1 MRRLMGNLLVIANA
15 LIALGEIVPIIGRV
29 YDKLTEL
36 WVDIKIQKSESER
49 ATKLKKRK
57 AILQAIQDAKTD
69 EQRKTLSVI
78 LADINLGN

>member
-1 MRRLMGNLLVIANA
+1 MGNLLVIANA
-15 LIALGEIVPIIGRV
+15 LIALGKIVPIIGRV
-29 YDKLTEL
+29 SDKLTEL